1 MLLRLRLHRSPRAKI
16 RLGILLM
23 LLAFAVTLLLLEAM
37 TTLARAAT
45 APADSTL
52 TLRGGADG
60 TSFSTLTVEGEDR
73 IHIDFDR
80 PALDLPLTPMSA
92 PGLDLGSAADVLTR
106 TTPDLMAP
114 MVALSAQNTDPHL
127 ARPWLRGFAIGPV
140 ARFRPQV
147 TDVERWSLAIA
158 DSRGRTVATYTG
170 RGTPPREIAWDGKMQ
185 DGSLVVPGLT
195 YSYVFQAFDRAG
207 NKRNFLGNGFT
218 VSAYRVDGKDGPV
231 LVFSGTEVTRSDA
244 PLLLEAASWLNQ
256 STGVA
261 GPVRVTATAR
271 SADAADAL
279 ASTVRDELAMLT
291 IGDATRIRS
300 VTHVEPEAPDGG
312 FVRISLER

>member
-1 MLLRLRLHRSPRAKI
+1 MASDNSAFLLV
-16 RLGILLM
+16 
-23 LLAFAVTLLLLEAM
+23 F
-37 TTLARAAT
+37 
-45 APADSTL
+45 
-52 TLRGGADG
+52 
-60 TSFSTLTVEGEDR
+60 
-73 IHIDFDR
+73 
-80 PALDLPLTPMSA
+80 LPL
-92 PGLDLGSAADVLTR
+92 
-106 TTPDLMAP
+106 
-114 MVALSAQNTDPHL
+114 
-127 ARPWLRGFAIGPV
+127 IGPV
-140 ARFRPQV
+140 ARFPPQV